1 MKLGKKNTGRGRS
14 PEPAPLKPLV
24 FLLLVSLAGGERHG
38 YALKKEI
45 RARTGGKVGPGP
57 ATLYRTLAG
66 LVDLG
71 LIEESD
77 RRPAPE
83 LDDERRR
90 YYRITERGR
99 RLVLSEARR
108 LEGLVAAARTAVLE
122 A

>member
-1 MKLGKKNTGRGRS
+1 MKRRRKSSRND
-14 PEPAPLKPLV
+14 EPQPLKPLA
-24 FLLLVSLAGGERHG
+24 FLLLVALAAGERHG
-38 YALKKEI
+38 YALKKEVA
-45 RARTGGKVGPGP
+45 ARTGGKVRPGP
-57 ATLYRTLAG
+57 ATLYRSLAK
-66 LVDLG
+66 LLEQG

-90 YYRITERGR
+90 YYRISQRGR
-99 RLVLSEARR
+99 GVVLAEARR

>member
-1 MKLGKKNTGRGRS
+1 MNSSRRTPADRS
-14 PEPAPLKPLV
+14 PAPEPLKPLV
-24 FLLLVSLAGGERHG
+24 FLLLVSLAAGERHG

-45 RARTGGKVGPGP
+45 RARSGGKSGPGP
-57 ATLYRTLAG
+57 ATLYRTLAE

-71 LIEESD
+71 LIEESE

-99 RLVLSEARR
+99 RVVLAEARR